1 MIDKEQALE
10 IIDRRDFFNDRGGR
24 ELWNDKPKDLQDED
38 ILSAHEDYA
47 ALKEYILNRP
57 KVGKTADPVNHPS
70 HYTHGKY
77 EPIEVIA
84 DWGLDFDLGNVIKY
98 IARCEYKG
106 NKLQDLKKAQMYL
119 NHEIE
124 RLVTDDD

>member
-1 MIDKEQALE
+1 MMNL
-10 IIDRRDFFNDRGGR
+10 
-24 ELWNDKPKDLQDED
+24 LT
-38 ILSAHEDYA
+38 
-47 ALKEYILNRP
+47 
-57 KVGKTADPVNHPS
+57 KTDNINHPT

-84 DWGLDFDLGNVIKY
+84 DWSLNFNLGNVIKY

-124 RLVTDDD
+124 RLEKL

>member
-1 MIDKEQALE
+1 MIANHVFEKE
-10 IIDRRDFFNDRGGR
+10 
-24 ELWNDKPKDLQDED
+24 
-38 ILSAHEDYA
+38 
-47 ALKEYILNRP
+47 LKEE
-57 KVGKTADPVNHPS
+57 VNHPN

-84 DWGLDFDLGNVIKY
+84 DWNLSFNLGNVINY
-98 IARCEYKG
+98 IARCEYKE

-124 RLVTDDD
+124 RLEKL